1 MAAVVAIAVVVG
13 FAVLAV
19 ACYSVQGKVVARSY
33 LAVAAEVAS
42 VLAEVGPD
50 YLGYCWSD

>member
-33 LAVAAEVAS
+33 LAAAAEVAS